1 MQPVWIL
8 LTGFPWCIERG
19 QKPGVRRGRGL
30 NPRRL
35 GDGCGSSQLLICV
48 ELLEEKSLKSHLCV
62 TTCGQEWLS
71 KSTLVR
77 GCVCLPASRN
87 GSSEPCVELQ
97 CPCDTKWSLCTAVKM
112 QK

>member
-1 MQPVWIL
+1 MQPVWIP

-19 QKPGVRRGRGL
+19 QKPRARRGRAL

-35 GDGCGSSQLLICV
+35 GDGCGSQLLIYV
-48 ELLEEKSLKSHLCV
+48 EVLEEKSLKSHLFV

-71 KSTLVR
+71 KSTLVC
-77 GCVCLPASRN
+77 GCVRLPASRN

-97 CPCDTKWSLCTAVKM
+97 CPCDTKGSLCTTVKM